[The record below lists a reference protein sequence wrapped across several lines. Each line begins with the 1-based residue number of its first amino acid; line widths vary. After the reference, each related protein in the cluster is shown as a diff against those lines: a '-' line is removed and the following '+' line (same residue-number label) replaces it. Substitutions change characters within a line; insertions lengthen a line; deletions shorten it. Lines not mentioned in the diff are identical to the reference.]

1 MEFSK
6 FYKNC
11 FDIES
16 VGPQAL
22 TRGVSARNRV
32 SVYFRGNFSSVL
44 KKYIYLFP
52 FYFFKS
58 KQTLQLIIK
67 NLIYQYFVILYTGTT
82 PTNSKL
88 NKILIKSK
96 FSLLLL

>member
-32 SVYFRGNFSSVL
+32 SVLRTPWHQRSVGTNMLIVPPSEWYYKDFSTNKGLVL
-44 KKYIYLFP
+44 
-52 FYFFKS
+52 
-58 KQTLQLIIK
+58 
-67 NLIYQYFVILYTGTT
+67 
-82 PTNSKL
+82 
-88 NKILIKSK
+88 
-96 FSLLLL
+96 SLE